1 MLPSAPLVITIVVG
15 GAGFTKRSVTH
26 STASSRST
34 NGTSVSAA
42 SRHETPEMRKR
53 GTNTM
58 GLATLWWN
66 RHGATRG
73 SGFFGDWRAA
83 SEAVFGKRPV
93 SAGFQE
99 ACPLRAR
106 NGEGLAQ
113 RCFDE
118 PCGGA
123 FFRED
128 EGLQAEEFRR
138 EQRSPCVSRCA
149 SAASR

>member
-58 GLATLWWN
+58 ERCLPYQSSNQRPDFTLLEFLFLLVEHEKIAGRGGLMPY
-66 RHGATRG
+66 
-73 SGFFGDWRAA
+73 
-83 SEAVFGKRPV
+83 KR
-93 SAGFQE
+93 
-99 ACPLRAR
+99 
-106 NGEGLAQ
+106 
-113 RCFDE
+113 
-118 PCGGA
+118 
-123 FFRED
+123 
-128 EGLQAEEFRR
+128 QA
-138 EQRSPCVSRCA
+138 
-149 SAASR
+149 